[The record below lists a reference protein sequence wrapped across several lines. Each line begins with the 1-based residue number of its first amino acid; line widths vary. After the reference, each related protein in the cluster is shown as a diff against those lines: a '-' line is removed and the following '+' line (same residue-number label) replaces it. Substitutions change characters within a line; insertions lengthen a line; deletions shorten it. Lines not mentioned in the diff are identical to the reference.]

1 MSKEHFGTFE
11 GKNVFAYTLTNKNG
25 MSIKIIE
32 YGAILVSIEIPDGH
46 EPKLNIILGYDT
58 LEEYLHNPNYFG
70 ATVGRYANRIAKG
83 KFVIDGVT
91 YNLPIN
97 NGLNS
102 LHGGKKGFDKVFWK
116 TEHVDENSVTLSYLS
131 PDGDQ
136 GYPGNL
142 YVTATYKLTDNNELI
157 IIFDATTDKTTP
169 ISLTNHSSFNLAGAG
184 SGDIYDHIVTMIPD
198 KYLELTADLVPTGN
212 IKSVKHTIYDL
223 TEKDNP
229 KSLGEIMTSD
239 PHFDGFDNCFVISD
253 NPQNFLKLVT
263 KVLESKSGRRL
274 EVYTTQPG
282 IQLYTGNF
290 LEKSK
295 IANDKVSQ
303 KHGGFCLETN
313 NFPDGPNHSNFPN
326 PFLKPGEKYHQETV
340 YTFFF

>member
-1 MSKEHFGTFE
+1 
-11 GKNVFAYTLTNKNG
+11 

-32 YGAILVSIEIPDGH
+32 YGAILVSIEIPDGYGKK
-46 EPKLNIILGYDT
+46 ENVTLGYDT

-83 KFVIDGVT
+83 KFVIDGIT

-97 NGLNS
+97 NGPNS
-102 LHGGKKGFDKVFWK
+102 LHGGKNGFDTVLWR
-116 TEHVDENSVTLSYLS
+116 TENVDEKSVKLSYHS

-142 YVTATYKLTDNNELI
+142 HVTTIYKLTDDNEI
-157 IIFDATTDKTTP
+157 IIIYDATTDKTTP

-198 KYLELTADLVPTGN
+198 KYLELSSDLVPTGN
-212 IKSVKHTIYDL
+212 ILSVKDSIYDL
-223 TEKDNP
+223 TATDTP
-229 KSLGEIMTSD
+229 KSLGQIIKSD
-239 PHFDGFDNCFVISD
+239 PNFDGFDNCFVISD
-253 NPQNFLKLVT
+253 KPQNPLKLVT
-263 KVLESKSGRRL
+263 KVLEPKSGRKL
-274 EVYTTQPG
+274 EIYTTQPG
-282 IQLYTGNF
+282 IQFYTGNF

-295 IANDKVSQ
+295 ISNGKVTQ

-313 NFPDGPNHSNFPN
+313 NFPDGPNHPQFPN
-326 PFLKPGEKYHQETV
+326 PLLKPGEEYHHETV
-340 YTFFF
+340 YKFFF